1 MKRAKKLVGITVAA
15 VMAAAALAG
24 CGGSGGSTS
33 GDGGSSAMANSG
45 ADYLEG
51 IKEKGT
57 LVVGCDPTIE
67 GV

>member
-24 CGGSGGSTS
+24 CGGPGGSTS
-33 GDGGSSAMANSG
+33 GDGGSSAMAHSG
-45 ADYLEG
+45 AEYPEG
-51 IKEKGT
+51 IKEKGPQ
-57 LVVGCDPTIE
+57 VVGCDQPID